1 MFNLK
6 TVRSDFPIL
15 SSKMN
20 GKPLTYLDNAAT
32 SQKPS
37 VVIDTVQRFYT
48 AENSNIHRGVFDLSE
63 QATAAYESARTKMA
77 EFLSANKPE
86 EIIFC
91 KGVTEGINLVAHG
104 FSETFLQKGDEVLIS
119 GMEHHANIVPWQI
132 ACERTGAQLKVIPI
146 LDDGSLDFESFES
159 LLSDKTRL
167 VSIVHLS
174 NALGTINPVKKIIDV
189 AHAKN
194 IPVLVDGAQSAPHME
209 IDVKALDCDFYLVSG
224 HKLFAPTGV
233 GVLYGK
239 EAWLERL
246 PPYQSG
252 GDMIEKVDF
261 EGTTYK
267 GLPGKFEAGTPNISG
282 VIGLSSALDYLKAL
296 DRKGALENEDA
307 LLKKATEALSDIE
320 GIRIIGTAAQKASV
334 LSFVMES
341 VHAHDVGTF
350 LDAGGI
356 AIRTGHHCTMPLMK
370 RFNVPATARASFA
383 FYNDFND
390 LDLFVDSIK
399 KMKQFFG

>member
-6 TVRSDFPIL
+6 TVRSDFPLL

-37 VVIDTVQRFYT
+37 LVIDTVQRFYT
-48 AENSNIHRGVFDLSE
+48 AENSNIHRGVFHLSE
-63 QATAAYESARTKMA
+63 QATAAYESARNKMS

-104 FSETFLQKGDEVLIS
+104 FSESILQKGDEVLIS

-159 LLSDKTRL
+159 LISNKTRL

-174 NALGTINPVKKIIDV
+174 NALGTINPVEKIIEA

-390 LDLFVDSIK
+390 LNRFVDSIK

>member
-6 TVRSDFPIL
+6 TVRSDFPLL

-37 VVIDTVQRFYT
+37 LVIDTVQRFYT
-48 AENSNIHRGVFDLSE
+48 AENSNIHRGVFHLSE
-63 QATAAYESARTKMA
+63 QATAAYESARNKMS

-104 FSETFLQKGDEVLIS
+104 FSESILQKGDEVLIS

-390 LDLFVDSIK
+390 LNRFVDSIK